1 MGIGGGVVEH
11 GDALTRAGQSRDDQ
25 GLLRVLCHEFRTPVA
40 SVQALA
46 RALTK
51 PSTALSTEQRVEA
64 ARLIADHAEH
74 LSAMLDAV
82 GAVAEH
88 LPKATTDPRRT
99 VIRLVELMSGAA
111 HAAGLP
117 QLDVDVAPLV
127 EAVRIDGPTVRRIVT
142 NLLENARQHGAEP
155 IRLHADQHARALRI
169 LVVDSGPGMP
179 SDVAA
184 LAFRHDTTAP
194 DGPHGLGLWIVT
206 QLVAMLDGTVRTE
219 RNDPTGTRVEVVLPL
234 PR

>member
-1 MGIGGGVVEH
+1 MEH
-11 GDALTRAGQSRDDQ
+11 GDALTRAGQSQDDQ
-25 GLLRVLCHEFRTPVA
+25 GLLRVFCHEFRTPVA

-51 PSTALSTEQRVEA
+51 PSSALSTEQRVEA

-88 LPKATTDPRRT
+88 LPKAATSPRRR
-99 VIRLVELMSGAA
+99 VVRLVELISGAA
-111 HAAGLP
+111 SAAGLP
-117 QLDVDVAPLV
+117 QLDVHVAPLM
-127 EAVRIDGPTVRRIVT
+127 EAVAIDAPTVRRIVT

-155 IRLHADQHARALRI
+155 IHLHADQHAHALRI
-169 LVVDSGPGMP
+169 LVTDSGPGMP
-179 SDVAA
+179 ADVAA
-184 LAFRHDTTAP
+184 LALRQESPAP

-219 RNDPTGTRVEVVLPL
+219 RNEPTGTRIEVVLPL